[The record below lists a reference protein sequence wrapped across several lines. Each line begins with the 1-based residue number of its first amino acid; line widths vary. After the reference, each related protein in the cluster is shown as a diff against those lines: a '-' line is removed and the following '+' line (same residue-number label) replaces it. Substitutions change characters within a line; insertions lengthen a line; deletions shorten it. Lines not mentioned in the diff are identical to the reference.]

1 MFNTLKYAKMLQQVG
16 FSKDQAETS
25 VGILVDIMEEKLATK
40 EDLQILKAE
49 LKADLTVRMGTMLA
63 ASIAI
68 LTALLKFI

>member
-1 MFNTLKYAKMLQQVG
+1 MFNTLKYAKMLQDVG

-25 VGILVDIMEEKLATK
+25 VGILVEIMEDKLATK
-40 EDLQILKAE
+40 EDLQILKTE

-68 LTALLKFI
+68 LTAILKFV

>member
-1 MFNTLKYAKMLQQVG
+1 
-16 FSKDQAETS
+16 
-25 VGILVDIMEEKLATK
+25 MEQKLATK
-40 EDLQILKAE
+40 EDLQILKAD